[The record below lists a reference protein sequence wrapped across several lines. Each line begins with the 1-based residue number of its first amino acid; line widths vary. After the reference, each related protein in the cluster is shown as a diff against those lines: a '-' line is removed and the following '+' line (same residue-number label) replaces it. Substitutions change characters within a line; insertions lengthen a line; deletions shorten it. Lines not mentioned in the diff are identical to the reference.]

1 MPARDLKDTMR
12 NVIWDD
18 APVDVTEEVNLIWSI
33 ANKLRGPYQSDKY
46 KNVIIP
52 MTIIRRFEC
61 ALEQTKPAVLQM
73 FSSNPSIPDKVLYK
87 AAGYKFYN
95 KSRLSL
101 SKLLD
106 DSANIAEN
114 FKSYLQGFSQN
125 VKDIIANLEFEK
137 EIIKMD
143 KHNRLYR
150 VVESF
155 SEVNLD
161 PAVIDNVKMG
171 YIFEDL
177 IRRFS
182 ENAEAGRR
190 C

>member
-1 MPARDLKDTMR
+1 MQPQDRENTMR
-12 NVIWDD
+12 NIIWDD
-18 APVDVTEEVNLIWSI
+18 APVDVTEEVNFIWSI

-61 ALEQTKPAVLQM
+61 ALEKTKSAVLNM
-73 FSSNPSIPDKVLYK
+73 TGTNPNIPDKVLYK
-87 AAGYKFYN
+87 ASGYAFYN

-114 FKSYLQGFSQN
+114 FTAYLQGFSQN

-143 KHNRLYR
+143 KHNRLYSI
-150 VVESF
+150 V
-155 SEVNLD
+155 
-161 PAVIDNVKMG
+161 
-171 YIFEDL
+171 
-177 IRRFS
+177 
-182 ENAEAGRR
+182 
-190 C
+190 